1 MNRKILLTTPTFPP
15 INSGL
20 GNAVQQLAKFI
31 SEQGWDVVV
40 ATGGGARNQYKD
52 ILSGALVE
60 QFNISGADSM
70 AQPLQGDIDSYV
82 HYLKSSQFDVILM
95 NAWQT
100 WSTDI
105 VLSHCEKINGKKL
118 LYSHCIST
126 NSIVGPP
133 TLRSL
138 IRYLAWRPYWW
149 SLSKKIPML
158 DGIIFLAADGCDARF
173 DDARLAKR
181 LGVNQIVIPNTLSV
195 DSFSRAFTGSSSFM
209 KRGGILSVGAYD
221 WQKGHDFVLRV
232 YAKSKLKNKVRLDI
246 YGQKFTS
253 FSQDLRNL
261 STCLGLDPRWVQIH
275 EGISQSDLLDEY
287 SKARIFLY
295 GSHTECQPLVLLD
308 SMAAGTPFISRAS
321 GSVPFMKGGIAVR
334 SEEQAAEVIDRLY
347 KSESEW
353 SRLSAAGQNEVIE
366 NHSPDKVMKLLSAA
380 LG

>member
-1 MNRKILLTTPTFPP
+1 
-15 INSGL
+15 
-20 GNAVQQLAKFI
+20 
-31 SEQGWDVVV
+31 
-40 ATGGGARNQYKD
+40 
-52 ILSGALVE
+52 
-60 QFNISGADSM
+60 
-70 AQPLQGDIDSYV
+70 
-82 HYLKSSQFDVILM
+82 
-95 NAWQT
+95 
-100 WSTDI
+100 
-105 VLSHCEKINGKKL
+105 
-118 LYSHCIST
+118 
-126 NSIVGPP
+126 
-133 TLRSL
+133 
-138 IRYLAWRPYWW
+138 
-149 SLSKKIPML
+149 ML

-209 KRGGILSVGAYD
+209 KRSGILSVGAYD

-253 FSQDLRNL
+253 VSQDLRNL

-353 SRLSAAGQNEVIE
+353 SRLSAAGQNEIIE